1 MYNNSY
7 NNNNNSNFVLGRGEV
22 LLLTNL
28 ITMYQS
34 NNNVLVT
41 LGNDNTLII
50 NSLLSTN
57 NRISSAIIDM
67 FSQRHRR
74 QERRNNHL
82 YFTDILGSSNPSMNS
97 VGGEPQNADLL
108 RLFTTFLEPIEIHP
122 TSAQIEDAT
131 RVVRFGDI
139 INPINDSCPISLNAF
154 HENDNVTIIR
164 QCGHVFNTTELN
176 NWFLGNCRCPVCRHD
191 IRTNTTASTVTDLSS
206 NVIRS
211 TINYRNAYRF

>member
-7 NNNNNSNFVLGRGEV
+7 NNNNSNSNSNFVLSRGEV
-22 LLLTNL
+22 LLLTNMM
-28 ITMYQS
+28 TMYQS

-74 QERRNNHL
+74 QERRSNHI
-82 YFTDILGSSNPSMNS
+82 YYSSGNPSMS
-97 VGGEPQNADLL
+97 SGVEPQNADLL

-139 INPINDSCPISLNAF
+139 ISPINDSCPISLNAF
-154 HENDNVTIIR
+154 HENDNVTVIR

-191 IRTNTTASTVTDLSS
+191 IRTSIVTDLSS